1 MKKRSIILLAGLM
14 TVGMVSFGMEE
25 GNAGELKPNTFSI
38 NDRVRF
44 DENRLE
50 INDNLHFNE
59 NNNLEIRIRDYNKI
73 GTTFGSDIGDGTGKG
88 ETTERTEVRM
98 RLHTQTSVENLEVRT
113 ELKTNTYSGDKNKQ
127 YFRVQPSLHLF
138 NDVDGL
144 SSVVRAGLA
153 FEHTSSDND
162 STSNAYS
169 ISTSFEN
176 SYTVNDYLAVEG
188 NIYYDYTMGG
198 KSTDD
203 YNNVDIDDDYNNV
216 DIEAYVYTNYPLYSS
231 DHMAVTALLE
241 GGFDPYS
248 FGARQ
253 FNNLTD
259 ANGSDTEGHETYTIY
274 AEPSVKATKM
284 LNKDNSVY
292 LQAGYYIETTNN
304 NDKKATGTQTFNGS
318 SDDYND
324 SAFVRVGFA
333 SKF

>member
-1 MKKRSIILLAGLM
+1 MKKRSIALLAGLM
-14 TVGMVSFGMEE
+14 TVGMVSFAAD
-25 GNAGELKPNTFSI
+25 NSFSI

-50 INDNLHFNE
+50 VNGNLHFDQ
-59 NNNLEIRIRDYNKI
+59 NNNLEIRIRDYSNV
-73 GTTFGSDIGDGTGKG
+73 GNGFLADSRDSSNETSDS
-88 ETTERTEVRM
+88 TEMRM
-98 RLHTQTSVENLEVRT
+98 RLHTQTSVENMEVRT
-113 ELKTNTYSGDKNKQ
+113 ELKTNTYGEGEGGDKQ

-138 NDVDGL
+138 NDVEGL

-153 FEHTSSDND
+153 FEHYSPDD
-162 STSNAYS
+162 ASTSNAYS

-176 SYTVNDYLAVEG
+176 SYTINDYLVVEG

-203 YNNVDIDDDYNNV
+203 YNNI

-231 DHMAVTALLE
+231 DNMVITALLE

-259 ANGSDTEGHETYTIY
+259 ASGSETEGHETYVLY

-284 LNKDNSVY
+284 LNENNSVY
-292 LQAGYYIETTNN
+292 LQGGYYVEQNN
-304 NDKKATGTQTFNGS
+304 KNSTGD
-318 SDDYND
+318 SDNTG
-324 SAFVRVGFA
+324 FVRVGFA

>member
-1 MKKRSIILLAGLM
+1 MKKRSIALLAGLM
-14 TVGMVSFGMEE
+14 TVGMVSFS
-25 GNAGELKPNTFSI
+25 ADNTFNI

-50 INDNLHFNE
+50 VNGNLHFDQ

-144 SSVVRAGLA
+144 SSVMRAGLA

-203 YNNVDIDDDYNNV
+203 YNNVDI
-216 DIEAYVYTNYPLYSS
+216 EAYVYTNYPLYSS
-231 DHMAVTALLE
+231 DYMAITALLE

-259 ANGSDTEGHETYTIY
+259 VSGSKTEGHETYVLY
-274 AEPSVKATKM
+274 AQPSVKATKM

-304 NDKKATGTQTFNGS
+304 NDKKATGTQTFNGT

-324 SAFVRVGFA
+324 SAFVRVGFS

>member
-1 MKKRSIILLAGLM
+1 MKKRSIALLAGLM
-14 TVGMVSFGMEE
+14 TVGMVSFS
-25 GNAGELKPNTFSI
+25 ADNTFNI

-50 INDNLHFNE
+50 IKSNLHFDE
-59 NNNLEIRIRDYNKI
+59 NNNLEIRIRNYSNVGNGFLANSRDSGNE
-73 GTTFGSDIGDGTGKG
+73 TSD
-88 ETTERTEVRM
+88 RTEVRM

-113 ELKTNTYSGDKNKQ
+113 ELKTNTYGEGDGGNKQ

-138 NDVDGL
+138 NDVEGL

-153 FEHTSSDND
+153 FEHYSPDND

-198 KSTDD
+198 KST
-203 YNNVDIDDDYNNV
+203 DDYNNV

-259 ANGSDTEGHETYTIY
+259 ANGSDTEGHETYVIY

-292 LQAGYYIETTNN
+292 LQGGYYVEQNSSN
-304 NDKKATGTQTFNGS
+304 STGD
-318 SDDYND
+318 SDNTG
-324 SAFVRVGFA
+324 FVRVGFA

>member
-1 MKKRSIILLAGLM
+1 MKRRRIALLAGLM

-25 GNAGELKPNTFSI
+25 GNAGKLKPNTFSI

-50 INDNLHFNE
+50 VNGSANFNE
-59 NNNLEIRIRDYNKI
+59 NNSIEIRVRDYSNV
-73 GTTFGSDIGDGTGKG
+73 GNGFLANSRDSGNEASD
-88 ETTERTEVRM
+88 RTEMRM
-98 RLHTQTSVENLEVRT
+98 RLHTQTSVENMEVRT
-113 ELKTNTYSGDKNKQ
+113 ELKTNTYGGDKGGDKQ
-127 YFRVQPSLHLF
+127 YFRVQPSLNLF
-138 NDVDGL
+138 NDVEGL

-153 FEHTSSDND
+153 FEHYSPDD
-162 STSNAYS
+162 ASTSNAYS

-176 SYTVNDYLAVEG
+176 SYKVNDYLAVEG

-198 KSTDD
+198 KNTDD
-203 YNNVDIDDDYNNV
+203 KNNV
-216 DIEAYVYTNYPLYSS
+216 DIEAYVYTNYPLYSNDNMS
-231 DHMAVTALLE
+231 VTALLE

-259 ANGSDTEGHETYTIY
+259 ASGSETEGHETYVLY

-284 LNKDNSVY
+284 LNENNSVY
-292 LQAGYYIETTNN
+292 LQGGYYVEQNN
-304 NDKKATGTQTFNGS
+304 KNSTGDTDNTG
-318 SDDYND
+318 
-324 SAFVRVGFA
+324 FVRVGFT